1 MKVIMNFFDFRTIEK
16 QRKIETE
23 LQLGVSVKFFLWN
36 QVIITVIVVSNL
48 RNQKPS
54 FRLEVLNLIDV
65 RETRQTDK
73 KKALFK
79 HIWQQRN
86 NQAKKRYSSSSLYE
100 R

>member
-1 MKVIMNFFDFRTIEK
+1 M
-16 QRKIETE
+16 ETE
-23 LQLGVSVKFFLWN
+23 FHLGVSVKFFLWN

-79 HIWQQRN
+79 HI
-86 NQAKKRYSSSSLYE
+86 
-100 R
+100 